1 MLKRVLCLFLIVLM
15 ANSSLTQLF
24 YFAGYEL
31 NKEYIAAE
39 LCVNKDKPQLQCNGK
54 CFLAKKIAEAEKKQQ
69 ANERQTQKDLLQQV
83 MLISEFK
90 ITFFGSIISP
100 DYTPYKPQN
109 PTQKHQSIFHPPQ
122 VVWLIKP
129 ASLITI

>member
-122 VVWLIKP
+122 VV
-129 ASLITI
+129 